1 MKRTCEKFS
10 TRYLK
15 SSAKSSGGRGLI
27 FPAHLRGEGGG
38 GGGGLIETRDGGFI

>member
-27 FPAHLRGEGGG
+27 FPAYLRG

>member
-10 TRYLK
+10 TRYLE

-27 FPAHLRGEGGG
+27 FPAHLRG
-38 GGGGLIETRDGGFI
+38 GGGLIETRDGGFI